1 MQRQHG
7 VVLGLRVTVAGIQ
20 RERVIVGF
28 DALGTGDCGV
38 AMLIEYEYVQ
48 ERRLGDVRLAADVRE
63 LFLDGGIGDAN
74 RGLIVEELAGRCVLR
89 YGLQRG
95 DDVVTQLLVLE
106 LADGTTLQKR
116 VDGVVMNEFGHT
128 AILTRLHDPRNRD
141 VQGFSHGFRE
151 IPDEGK

>member
-1 MQRQHG
+1 MERAIAA
-7 VVLGLRVTVAGIQ
+7 LRYSSH
-20 RERVIVGF
+20 EH
-28 DALGTGDCGV
+28 
-38 AMLIEYEYVQ
+38 VQ
-48 ERRLGDVRLAADVRE
+48 EGCLRDIRLPADACE
-63 LFLDGGIGDAN
+63 LFLDGGVGDAN
-74 RGLIVEELAGRCVLR
+74 RGPIVEELAGRCVLR
-89 YGLQRG
+89 GGFQCG

-106 LADGTTLQKR
+106 FADGATLQKR